1 VVKPATG
8 AVMVFKLDVNYS
20 EEELKFIREHN
31 CSIPDEIKLSKT
43 DFSGNEYPRRVFQYG
58 SAYIAEILEGTM
70 NLRAEELLPFSYKAE
85 D

>member
-1 VVKPATG
+1 
-8 AVMVFKLDVNYS
+8 MVFKLDVNYS

-31 CSIPDEIKLSKT
+31 CNILDKIKLSKT
-43 DFSGNEYPRRVFQYG
+43 DFSENEYPRRVFQYG

-70 NLRAEELLPFSYKAE
+70 NLRAEELLPLSYKAE

>member
-1 VVKPATG
+1 
-8 AVMVFKLDVNYS
+8 MVFKLDVNYS

-31 CSIPDEIKLSKT
+31 CNILDEIKLSKT

>member
-1 VVKPATG
+1 
-8 AVMVFKLDVNYS
+8 MVFKLDVNYS

-31 CSIPDEIKLSKT
+31 CNIPDEIKLSKT
-43 DFSGNEYPRRVFQYG
+43 DEYLRRVFQYG
-58 SAYIAEILEGTM
+58 STYIAEILEGTM

>member
-1 VVKPATG
+1 
-8 AVMVFKLDVNYS
+8 MVFKLDVNYS

-31 CSIPDEIKLSKT
+31 YNILDEIKLSKT

>member
-1 VVKPATG
+1 
-8 AVMVFKLDVNYS
+8 MVFKLDVNYS

-31 CSIPDEIKLSKT
+31 YNILDEINLSKT

>member
-1 VVKPATG
+1 
-8 AVMVFKLDVNYS
+8 MVFKLDVNYS

-31 CSIPDEIKLSKT
+31 CSILDEIKLSKT
-43 DFSGNEYPRRVFQYG
+43 DFSGNEYPRRVCQYG

>member
-1 VVKPATG
+1 
-8 AVMVFKLDVNYS
+8 MVFKLDVNYS
-20 EEELKFIREHN
+20 EEELKFIREYN
-31 CSIPDEIKLSKT
+31 CSILDEIKLSKT
-43 DFSGNEYPRRVFQYG
+43 DFSGNEYPRGVFQYG

>member
-1 VVKPATG
+1 
-8 AVMVFKLDVNYS
+8 MVFKLDVNYS

-58 SAYIAEILEGTM
+58 SAYITEILEGTM

>member
-1 VVKPATG
+1 
-8 AVMVFKLDVNYS
+8 MVFKLDVNYS

-31 CSIPDEIKLSKT
+31 CNIPDEIKLSKT
-43 DFSGNEYPRRVFQYG
+43 DFSGNEYLRRVFQYG
-58 SAYIAEILEGTM
+58 STYIAEILEGTM

>member
-1 VVKPATG
+1 
-8 AVMVFKLDVNYS
+8 MVFKLDVNYS

-31 CSIPDEIKLSKT
+31 CNILDKIKLSKT
-43 DFSGNEYPRRVFQYG
+43 DFSENEYPRRVFQYG